1 MKTTF
6 YYKNGQILKN
16 RQFLFEDINISVFRI
31 IYENLWLNSTV
42 LDYKEFIK
50 HQKFS
55 SDLLK
60 MQLQTLPGWKK
71 LSNLVTCE
79 LSYRVQCL
87 CVLLHPVNILPPVS
101 KQRDTEL

>member
-6 YYKNGQILKN
+6 YHKNGQILEN
-16 RQFLFEDINISVFRI
+16 HQFLFEDISILVFRI

-50 HQKFS
+50 HKKFS

-60 MQLQTLPGWKK
+60 MQLQTLPG
-71 LSNLVTCE
+71 
-79 LSYRVQCL
+79 
-87 CVLLHPVNILPPVS
+87 
-101 KQRDTEL
+101 

>member
-6 YYKNGQILKN
+6 YYKNGQILEN
-16 RQFLFEDINISVFRI
+16 HQFLFEDISISVFRI
-31 IYENLWLNSTV
+31 IYENSTV

-60 MQLQTLPGWKK
+60 MQLQTLPG
-71 LSNLVTCE
+71 
-79 LSYRVQCL
+79 
-87 CVLLHPVNILPPVS
+87 
-101 KQRDTEL
+101 